1 MKKIIIIDFGGQYT
15 HLIARRVRD
24 LGVYSEIMNPES
36 FTEDDDIVGIIFSGG
51 PQSVNTED
59 AHKIHL
65 DLEKNNIPILG
76 ICYGHQL
83 LAKMVGGEI
92 ESGENKE
99 YGFTSVTCDSHNSK
113 MFKDFDPKQK
123 VWMSH
128 GDHVCSL
135 PNNFTVTASTDSVEV
150 VAYESEKYFGFQF
163 HPEVTHTENGMQ
175 MLENFI
181 NRCTKER
188 EWKVQ
193 NFKQQLI
200 NEVREQVRG
209 RKLVLL
215 LSGGVDSLVALEL
228 CIQAVGNDNVY
239 SIHIDT
245 GFMRQDESKEIMEH
259 FEELDFKNIKIIE
272 AEDLYLKE
280 LEGKTEPEEKRKI
293 IGKLFV
299 DIANEE
305 LAELST
311 DEEFLLVQGTIYPD
325 TIESGSTDKA
335 ALIKTHHNRVSEIEK
350 MIAEGKI
357 IEPIKEL
364 YKDEVRRLGEE
375 LGLPHKLVHRHPFPG
390 PGLAIRVICSDVSFD
405 TNQKKCH
412 TERSRSAAVES
423 ISFDSAQDDNISI
436 QNDYR
441 IEEEKLNEIL
451 GEFGMEGKILPIKSV
466 GVQGDFRTYHHPSVV
481 WFKEGFLPE
490 WSILNECSAKVINKL
505 QTVNRLVFAL
515 ESIENLMLKELYLQ
529 KENLDELRDIDA
541 YLRSKTD
548 NIKDIWQMPVVQLPM
563 RNSHNKLCYVMRPV
577 CSSDAMSAS
586 VYEMDFEYLRELNE
600 EIEKKGNSVF
610 YDITT
615 KPPGT
620 IEWE

>member
-65 DLEKNNIPILG
+65 DLEKNDIPILG

-99 YGFTSVTCDSHNSK
+99 YGFTSVTCDSKKSK
-113 MFKDFDPKQK
+113 MFKDFDPMQK

-135 PNNFTVTASTDSVEV
+135 PDDFTITASTDSVKI

-175 MLENFI
+175 MLDNFI
-181 NRCTKER
+181 NQCTKER

-200 NEVREQVRG
+200 NEVKEQVSG

-272 AEDLYLKE
+272 AEDLYIKE
-280 LEGKTEPEEKRKI
+280 LDSKTEPEEKRKI

-305 LAELST
+305 LTEPSQN
-311 DEEFLLVQGTIYPD
+311 EEFLLVQGTIYPD

-350 MIAEGKI
+350 MITEGKI

-390 PGLAIRVICSDVSFD
+390 PGLAIRVICSDTDKPKDDF
-405 TNQKKCH
+405 QF
-412 TERSRSAAVES
+412 EE
-423 ISFDSAQDDNISI
+423 AQMN
-436 QNDYR
+436 
-441 IEEEKLNEIL
+441 KIL
-451 GEFGMEGKILPIKSV
+451 SEFRMEGKILPIKSV
-466 GVQGDFRTYHHPSVV
+466 GVQGDFRTYHHPAVV
-481 WFKEGFLPE
+481 WFKKGFQPE
-490 WSILNECSAKVINKL
+490 WSILNECAAKVINKL

-515 ESIENLMLKELYLQ
+515 KPVENIKLKELYLQ
-529 KENLDELRDIDA
+529 KDNLDELRDIDA

-563 RNSHNKLCYVMRPV
+563 RNSNNKLCYIMRPV

-586 VYEMDFEYLRELNE
+586 VYEMDFTFLQELNE